1 MPKNSREQID
11 ADEKKVIRELQKNS
25 KGSIDKIAKR
35 CSFSRQ
41 KVWRIIK
48 RLEKNK
54 TIWGYYAVVDN
65 EKLDMKRYIM
75 LIKRSNKP
83 IRDAVNKIID
93 LTMHCK
99 REEIDVDV
107 ICSSY
112 IHGHYDWMLIFT
124 ANNIKNAKN
133 IITLGGS
140 TISQLFFIDNSK
152 SKWFCLRAKRYISE
166 FETKL
171 HIPITSRFDWT
182 YIDSIDNIIT
192 NSQLQYILNNLNS
205 IKI

>member
-25 KGSIDKIAKR
+25 KESIDKIAKR
-35 CSFSRQ
+35 CGFSRQ
-41 KVWRIIK
+41 KVWRTIK

-83 IRDAVNKIID
+83 IGDAINKMID

-99 REEIDVDV
+99 EEEIDVDV

-112 IHGHYDWMLIFT
+112 LHGQYDWMLIFT
-124 ANNIKNAKN
+124 ASNIKNAKKFSELL
-133 IITLGGS
+133 TKEY
-140 TISQLFFIDNSK
+140 QHM
-152 SKWFCLRAKRYISE
+152 ISE
-166 FETKL
+166 
-171 HIPITSRFDWT
+171 I
-182 YIDSIDNIIT
+182 
-192 NSQLQYILNNLNS
+192 NLLEDIFPVKKCGMVNPDLE
-205 IKI
+205 KFREFL

>member
-1 MPKNSREQID
+1 MSKNSREQID

-25 KGSIDKIAKR
+25 KESIDKIAKR
-35 CSFSRQ
+35 CGFSRQ

-83 IRDAVNKIID
+83 IGDAINKIID
-93 LTMHCK
+93 LTLHFK
-99 REEIDVDV
+99 GEEIDVDV

-112 IHGHYDWMLIFT
+112 LHGHYDWMLIFT
-124 ANNIKNAKN
+124 ANDIKNAKKFSELL
-133 IITLGGS
+133 TKEY
-140 TISQLFFIDNSK
+140 QHV
-152 SKWFCLRAKRYISE
+152 ISE
-166 FETKL
+166 IHLLEDIFSVKKCGVINPDLE
-171 HIPITSRFDWT
+171 
-182 YIDSIDNIIT
+182 
-192 NSQLQYILNNLNS
+192 
-205 IKI
+205 KIREFL

>member
-25 KGSIDKIAKR
+25 KESIDKIAKR
-35 CSFSRQ
+35 CGFSRQ
-41 KVWRIIK
+41 KVWRTIK

-83 IRDAVNKIID
+83 IGDAINKIID
-93 LTMHCK
+93 LTMPCK
-99 REEIDVDV
+99 GEEIDVDV

-112 IHGHYDWMLIFT
+112 LHGHYDWMLIFT
-124 ANNIKNAKN
+124 ANDIKNAKKFSELL
-133 IITLGGS
+133 TKEY
-140 TISQLFFIDNSK
+140 QHV
-152 SKWFCLRAKRYISE
+152 ISE
-166 FETKL
+166 IHLLEDIFSVKKCGVVNPDLE
-171 HIPITSRFDWT
+171 
-182 YIDSIDNIIT
+182 
-192 NSQLQYILNNLNS
+192 
-205 IKI
+205 KIREFL

>member
-25 KGSIDKIAKR
+25 KESIDKIAKR
-35 CSFSRQ
+35 CGFSRQ

-65 EKLDMKRYIM
+65 EKLDVKRYIM

-83 IRDAVNKIID
+83 IGDAINKIID
-93 LTMHCK
+93 LTMHFK
-99 REEIDVDV
+99 GEEIGVDI

-112 IHGHYDWMLIFT
+112 LHGHYDWMLIFT
-124 ANNIKNAKN
+124 ASNIKNAKKFSELL
-133 IITLGGS
+133 TKEY
-140 TISQLFFIDNSK
+140 QHV
-152 SKWFCLRAKRYISE
+152 ISE
-166 FETKL
+166 IHLLEDIFSVKKCGVVNPDLE
-171 HIPITSRFDWT
+171 
-182 YIDSIDNIIT
+182 
-192 NSQLQYILNNLNS
+192 
-205 IKI
+205 KIREFL

>member
-25 KGSIDKIAKR
+25 KESIDKIAKR
-35 CSFSRQ
+35 CGFSRQ

-83 IRDAVNKIID
+83 IGDAINKIID
-93 LTMHCK
+93 LTMHFK
-99 REEIDVDV
+99 GEEIDVDV

-112 IHGHYDWMLIFT
+112 LHGHYDWMLVFI
-124 ANNIKNAKN
+124 ANDIKNAKKFSELL
-133 IITLGGS
+133 TKEY
-140 TISQLFFIDNSK
+140 QHV
-152 SKWFCLRAKRYISE
+152 ISE
-166 FETKL
+166 IHLLEDIFSVKKCGVVNPDLE
-171 HIPITSRFDWT
+171 
-182 YIDSIDNIIT
+182 
-192 NSQLQYILNNLNS
+192 
-205 IKI
+205 KIREFL